1 MPVPLLLLALA
12 EDPDAWK
19 WRLRRTSN
27 ERRRAASR
35 VGSTDGFA
43 SNLHLRMDSPPN
55 VEDLNSSRRVLSFLV
70 SFKGASTFTFTHA
83 YNCYSD
89 LYTHAFYLTSQWS
102 ALYDF
107 FFTGTHCIGRT
118 AIHSRASGA
127 KRFMSRRVESESAP
141 WRPISNKRVSNKRNL
156 PHTLWRLICP
166 RRLFRIAV
174 GSTSNASPTVHC
186 IPLSSLLCQLCC
198 PPRDL
203 A

>member
-1 MPVPLLLLALA
+1 MEEVPGPCVEADRMIGSRARAVPVPLLLLALA

-27 ERRRAASR
+27 GRRRAASR

-83 YNCYSD
+83 YDCYSD

-102 ALYDF
+102 ALYYF
-107 FFTGTHCIGRT
+107 FLFVH
-118 AIHSRASGA
+118 A
-127 KRFMSRRVESESAP
+127 RFR
-141 WRPISNKRVSNKRNL
+141 
-156 PHTLWRLICP
+156 
-166 RRLFRIAV
+166 F
-174 GSTSNASPTVHC
+174 
-186 IPLSSLLCQLCC
+186 
-198 PPRDL
+198 D
-203 A
+203 